1 MRGDC
6 CPDVNS
12 RRLPCPSQQNRRW
25 DLEKSI
31 VIDPKVVVEEVTDAA
46 LTSKKVVV
54 VEDKESL
61 MTSKEKSKRDPV
73 TKKSLNL
80 QEKFTEG
87 A

>member
-1 MRGDC
+1 MRL
-6 CPDVNS
+6 S
-12 RRLPCPSQQNRRW
+12 RVYTV
-25 DLEKSI
+25 
-31 VIDPKVVVEEVTDAA
+31 VIDPKVVAEEVTDAA
-46 LTSKKVVV
+46 VTSKKVVV
-54 VEDKESL
+54 IEVKECL